1 MAPISSYFRRNIKDK
16 RNFFNLGVFHRLTA
30 AVIPRF
36 VSAMQRI
43 QLKSKLHRAIIK
55 QADIDY
61 EGSIEIPSDL
71 MEASGLWEGER
82 VLVTSMTSGSRLETY
97 VQAGD
102 PGTGHIIMNGGAAH
116 LIKKGECV
124 TIMAFGIS
132 DERII
137 PLRHV
142 LNLKNEIIKSTN

>member
-1 MAPISSYFRRNIKDK
+1 
-16 RNFFNLGVFHRLTA
+16 
-30 AVIPRF
+30 
-36 VSAMQRI
+36 MQRI
-43 QLKSKLHRAIIK
+43 QLKSKLHRAIIM

-71 MEASGLWEGER
+71 MEAAGLWEGER
-82 VLVTSMTSGSRLETY
+82 VLVTSMTSGNRLETY

-102 PGTGHIIMNGGAAH
+102 PETGNIIMNGGAAH
-116 LIKKGECV
+116 LIRKGECV

-137 PLRHV
+137 PVRLV
-142 LNLKNEIIKSTN
+142 LDPQNKVIRRSH

>member
-1 MAPISSYFRRNIKDK
+1 M
-16 RNFFNLGVFHRLTA
+16 
-30 AVIPRF
+30 
-36 VSAMQRI
+36 
-43 QLKSKLHRAIIK
+43 

-71 MEASGLWEGER
+71 MEAAGLWEGEK
-82 VLVTSMTSGSRLETY
+82 VLVTSMTAGGRLETY

-116 LIKKGECV
+116 VIKKGECV

-132 DERII
+132 EEPIT

-142 LNLKNEIIKSTN
+142 LNVKNEIIKSTH

>member
-1 MAPISSYFRRNIKDK
+1 
-16 RNFFNLGVFHRLTA
+16 
-30 AVIPRF
+30 
-36 VSAMQRI
+36 MQRI

-71 MEASGLWEGER
+71 MEAAGLWEGER
-82 VLVTSMTSGSRLETY
+82 VLVTSMTAGGRLETY
-97 VQAGD
+97 VQAGE

-116 LIKKGECV
+116 VIKKGECV

-132 DERII
+132 SERII

-142 LNLKNEIIKSTN
+142 LNTKNQIIKSTN

>member
-1 MAPISSYFRRNIKDK
+1 
-16 RNFFNLGVFHRLTA
+16 
-30 AVIPRF
+30 
-36 VSAMQRI
+36 MQRI
-43 QLKSKLHRAIIK
+43 QLKSKLHRAIIM

-71 MEASGLWEGER
+71 MASAGLWEGER
-82 VLVTSMTSGSRLETY
+82 VLVTSMTSGNRLETY

-132 DERII
+132 EEQII

>member
-1 MAPISSYFRRNIKDK
+1 MTP
-16 RNFFNLGVFHRLTA
+16 

-36 VSAMQRI
+36 VNYMQRI

-71 MEASGLWEGER
+71 MKAAGLWEGER

-116 LIKKGECV
+116 LIKKDECV
-124 TIMAFGIS
+124 TIMAFAIS
-132 DERII
+132 DEQII
-137 PLRHV
+137 PIRHV
-142 LNLKNEIIKSTN
+142 LNLKNEIIKSTNQG

>member
-1 MAPISSYFRRNIKDK
+1 M
-16 RNFFNLGVFHRLTA
+16 TA
-30 AVIPRF
+30 AGIPRF
-36 VSAMQRI
+36 VLAMQRI

-71 MEASGLWEGER
+71 MEAAGLWEGER
-82 VLVTSMTSGSRLETY
+82 VLVTSMTSGNRLETY

-116 LIKKGECV
+116 LIKKDECV

-132 DERII
+132 NERII

>member
-1 MAPISSYFRRNIKDK
+1 
-16 RNFFNLGVFHRLTA
+16 
-30 AVIPRF
+30 
-36 VSAMQRI
+36 MQRI

-71 MEASGLWEGER
+71 MDSADLWEGER
-82 VLVTSMTSGSRLETY
+82 VLVTSMTSGHRLETY
-97 VQAGD
+97 AQAGE

-132 DERII
+132 DERIV

-142 LNLKNEIIKSTN
+142 LNDKNEIIKSTS

>member
-1 MAPISSYFRRNIKDK
+1 
-16 RNFFNLGVFHRLTA
+16 
-30 AVIPRF
+30 
-36 VSAMQRI
+36 MQRI

-71 MEASGLWEGER
+71 MEAAGLWEGER
-82 VLVTSMTSGSRLETY
+82 VLVTSMTSGNRLETY

-116 LIKKGECV
+116 LIKKSECV

-132 DERII
+132 NERII

-142 LNLKNEIIKSTN
+142 LNIKNEIIKSTN

>member
-1 MAPISSYFRRNIKDK
+1 MAEFSHLDPAKHSPF
-16 RNFFNLGVFHRLTA
+16 LPG
-30 AVIPRF
+30 
-36 VSAMQRI
+36 MQRI
-43 QLKSKLHRAIIK
+43 QLKSKLHRAIIM

-71 MEASGLWEGER
+71 MEAAGLWEGER
-82 VLVTSMTSGSRLETY
+82 VLVTSMTSGNRLETY

-102 PGTGHIIMNGGAAH
+102 SGTGNIIMNGGAAH
-116 LIKKGECV
+116 LIRKGECV

-137 PLRHV
+137 PVRLV
-142 LNLKNEIIKSTN
+142 LDPQNKVIRRSH